1 MSMKKNLHASAL
13 GLAFALCSVVPAVM
27 SVAPA
32 HAAVLAKVNG
42 QPITDEDVKLAGEDL
57 GANIPR
63 QLEGKARDAYILDYL
78 IDGDLVAQKAIADK
92 LDQSPDF
99 AKKVAYYRQKLLMEA
114 LLTKVA
120 KEAATDDAMKKVYD
134 AAAKAQKPE
143 LEIHARHILVAT
155 KAEAEAAL
163 KRIKAGEDFAKVAKE
178 VSKDP
183 GAEGGDLGWFTKERM
198 VPAFAAAA
206 FKLKPG
212 QVSEPIQTQ
221 FGWHIIKVEGERQSK
236 FPPFDKVKD
245 QLEHYVVQKAQAQL
259 ITELRKGAKIERTDT
274 PAPAP
279 GAKPDAAKAAASVP
293 APTPAPATKK

>member
-1 MSMKKNLHASAL
+1 MSMMKSLHASAF
-13 GLAFALCSVVPAVM
+13 GLAFALSSAVPAVL

-42 QPITDEDVKLAGEDL
+42 QVITDEDLKLAAQDL
-57 GANIPR
+57 GQNIPQ
-63 QLEGKARDAYILDYL
+63 QLQGKARDAYILDYL
-78 IDGDLVAQKAIADK
+78 IDGDLVAQKAEAEK
-92 LDQSPDF
+92 LDQTPDF
-99 AKKVAYYRQKLLMEA
+99 PKKVAYYRQKLLMEA
-114 LLTKVA
+114 LLSKVA
-120 KEAATDDAMKKVYD
+120 KQAETEEAMKKVYD

-143 LEIHARHILVAT
+143 MEIHARHILVAT

-183 GAEGGDLGWFTKERM
+183 GADGGDLGWFTKERM

-212 QVSEPIQTQ
+212 QVSEPVQTQ
-221 FGWHIIKVEGERQSK
+221 FGWHIIKVEGERETK

-245 QLEHYVVQKAQAQL
+245 QLERYVVQKAQAQL
-259 ITELRKGAKIERTDT
+259 ISELRKGAKVERFDT
-274 PAPAP
+274 PATPATP
-279 GAKPDAAKAAASVP
+279 AKPDASKP
-293 APTPAPATKK
+293 ATPAPATKK